1 MKQIF
6 LKFLCCLLFAVPLQ
20 GGLSAQ
26 VTEADS
32 SSRGDMPAGDTREQ
46 VELLVQLAEQRLTV
60 SVDDSLAFS
69 LDARDRAIRAGYTDL
84 QGEAMMQQGMA
95 LALMGQY
102 EDALAVFR
110 ECADLQRKRNDER
123 GLAFALNRIGYVLT
137 DLAQYEESLTYYE
150 KAIVLAR
157 KTGDMKTVASCLNEM
172 GVSYWYLSR
181 LKQALPL
188 FRESSQIMESLGD
201 RSNMAQVGINIGLL
215 LQEIGKQAAA
225 IREYERCLKVFEE
238 LGQREGMGTAYLNI
252 CSAYS
257 ELEETDRALDAGRK
271 ALEILVE
278 AGDRPGVA
286 EANAG
291 IGRLLHLK
299 GLSDEGLEHLERAVA
314 EFHELGNRGGEADAR
329 FRIGQL
335 LVSVNRAGEAI
346 PYLEEALA
354 FYQEVED
361 HGAIVR
367 ISRELARACEST
379 GDFRAA
385 LSHTQVQLHAE
396 KERDE
401 SLDRL
406 KAEFADELS
415 RKEERI
421 REMAVKRDRML
432 RYGLTGLLLAVMLAL
447 WVLVRS
453 FMNKKKANEL
463 LGSLNRQLRDL
474 SRTDALTG
482 LPNRRSMVEA
492 LENERLRFRRSG
504 ATFSVLLV
512 DVDDFKKVNDT
523 IGHDAGDL
531 VLQSV
536 ARIFQE
542 NCRKTDMVCRWGGE
556 EFLFLVRDT
565 TVEGSRTL
573 AEKVCVAVAE
583 QEIAVEEQLLRV
595 TVTIGVSCYGSA
607 EDTIHSIVTRA
618 DEALYQGKKAGK
630 NRAVLWQ
637 AI

>member
-1 MKQIF
+1 MKQNI
-6 LKFLCCLLFAVPLQ
+6 LLLLCCLLVVVPLQ
-20 GGLSAQ
+20 AGPAQ
-26 VTEADS
+26 ITKADPS
-32 SSRGDMPAGDTREQ
+32 SPASVNPSNSREQ
-46 VELLVQLAEQRLTV
+46 VELLIQLAEQRLTT
-60 SVDDSLAFS
+60 SADESLAFA
-69 LDARDRAIRAGYTDL
+69 LDARGRATRAGYDDL

-95 LALMGQY
+95 LAIQGQY

-110 ECADLQRKRNDER
+110 ECADLQRDRDDER

-137 DLAQYEESLTYYE
+137 DLARYEASLTYYE
-150 KAIVLAR
+150 KAILLAR

-181 LKQALPL
+181 LTQALPL
-188 FRESSQIMESLGD
+188 FRESYQIMESLGD

-215 LQEIGKQAAA
+215 LQEIGKQAEA
-225 IREYERCLKVFEE
+225 IREYERCLGVFEE
-238 LGQREGMGTAYLNI
+238 LGQREGMGTAFLNI
-252 CSAYS
+252 SSAHS
-257 ELEETDRALDAGRK
+257 ELGETEKALAAGRQ
-271 ALEILVE
+271 ALAILEE

-291 IGRLLHLK
+291 IGRLLHLT
-299 GLSDEGLEHLERAVA
+299 GHSDEGLAHLQRAVD

-329 FRIGQL
+329 LKIGQL
-335 LVSVNRAGEAI
+335 LVSAGKPGVAI
-346 PYLEEALA
+346 PYLEQALA
-354 FYQEVED
+354 FYREVAD
-361 HGAIVR
+361 HGAIVK
-367 ISRELARACEST
+367 ISRELAAACELT
-379 GDFRAA
+379 GDFQAA
-385 LSHTQVQLHAE
+385 LSHTQTQLHAE

-415 RKEERI
+415 RKEARI
-421 REMAVKRDRML
+421 QELALKRDRML
-432 RYGLTGLLLAVMLAL
+432 RYGLAGLLLVVLLAL
-447 WVLVRS
+447 WILVRS
-453 FMNKKKANEL
+453 FLNKKKANEL

-492 LENERLRFRRSG
+492 LENERLRFRRTGS
-504 ATFSVLLV
+504 TFAVLLV

-523 IGHDAGDL
+523 IGHDAGDM

-536 ARIFQE
+536 ARVFQE
-542 NCRKTDMVCRWGGE
+542 KCRKTDMVCRWGGE

-565 TVEGSRTL
+565 TVDGCRTL
-573 AEKVCVAVAE
+573 GEKVCDAVAGLE
-583 QEIAVEEQLLRV
+583 LTVEDQPLQV

-607 EDTIHSIVTRA
+607 EDTIHAIVTRA

-630 NRAVLWQ
+630 NRVVLWQ